1 MKRSSLERLAD
12 EQTEIW
18 YVQENPKRKGSD
30 SWKRYEE
37 YKQAKTVG
45 EALQLGSWKGDLK
58 HDFDHRFLHFKEVQ
72 GAAKRAAKARATKAT
87 PCRESKAVPA
97 EDEQGDPIEDQ
108 GMAESAEPAEPSSSS
123 KRLAQELKRRRSAP
137 RQDKES
143 PQVWKKLKSKGIL
156 TENDADEA
164 KEDLPQSSCASQ
176 PGPTVAER
184 RPASPLQGEQLSVAD
199 LCSRPSDFHE
209 VLSEVEQNAR
219 DFAREC
225 GLPEEEI
232 ASTVEDESTW
242 EAVSAEE
249 PPAEEAGSSA
259 APSLLDW
266 PEEELVAAAEEPGC
280 SALPPELDWP
290 DEEVLAAAE
299 EAGSSALPPEL
310 NWPDEE
316 VLAVTKEV
324 VAPISPD
331 SQDADAEEIRLRC
344 RCQMIKVKQEVEES
358 SEPSAKA
365 SPVAVPTPTGDLR
378 QIFQQQ
384 RESQSRADAEE
395 GNEEEENEDDDT
407 AEKQAFE
414 SAQELSLEQNRSER
428 QLRQQQEQDLLHQ
441 GSLYPLE
448 CLDQGL
454 MDCIITSADLIT
466 WIESVENRVLLYEY
480 LQLRAKAI
488 AWYKEP
494 AQAYFDGRRNVMLS
508 SIEQPGASEVLA
520 KFLEEEMATT
530 KEALYDMPDKAGVY
544 GVAMTLIMLQR
555 LARANL

>member
-137 RQDKES
+137 RQDKVPGFLMFETWEVSAFGCAGQES

-249 PPAEEAGSSA
+249 PPAEETSAQSSEHEANHEIAPNYECNWQTSWPFSSFLNLLVIVSKGS
-259 APSLLDW
+259 W
-266 PEEELVAAAEEPGC
+266 QFGC
-280 SALPPELDWP
+280 S
-290 DEEVLAAAE
+290 
-299 EAGSSALPPEL
+299 
-310 NWPDEE
+310 
-316 VLAVTKEV
+316 VT
-324 VAPISPD
+324 
-331 SQDADAEEIRLRC
+331 
-344 RCQMIKVKQEVEES
+344 
-358 SEPSAKA
+358 
-365 SPVAVPTPTGDLR
+365 TG
-378 QIFQQQ
+378 
-384 RESQSRADAEE
+384 
-395 GNEEEENEDDDT
+395 
-407 AEKQAFE
+407 
-414 SAQELSLEQNRSER
+414 
-428 QLRQQQEQDLLHQ
+428 
-441 GSLYPLE
+441 
-448 CLDQGL
+448 
-454 MDCIITSADLIT
+454 
-466 WIESVENRVLLYEY
+466 
-480 LQLRAKAI
+480 
-488 AWYKEP
+488 
-494 AQAYFDGRRNVMLS
+494 
-508 SIEQPGASEVLA
+508 
-520 KFLEEEMATT
+520 
-530 KEALYDMPDKAGVY
+530 
-544 GVAMTLIMLQR
+544 
-555 LARANL
+555 LARGGVGCSG